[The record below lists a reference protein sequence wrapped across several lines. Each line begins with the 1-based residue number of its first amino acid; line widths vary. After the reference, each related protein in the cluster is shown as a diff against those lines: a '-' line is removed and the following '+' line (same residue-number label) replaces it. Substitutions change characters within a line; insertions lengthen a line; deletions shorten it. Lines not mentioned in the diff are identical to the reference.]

1 MTSFQ
6 TSYLQQVDLIPPMSP
21 SAPAGPEAFSEAV
34 WYAANKHRSS
44 LVGIKRKA
52 EDELESQSNIS
63 SQFKKLRL
71 NHAAPQPQPSPS
83 GVMYRPLVANTD
95 IRPAPP
101 SFEDHDYDAIPSH
114 EPQTL
119 PDSEFMTVD
128 DTPHRVIINN
138 LDAEIAQIEADEA
151 AAASTV
157 FLPDVDKKVSS
168 IPQRLLQNRQA
179 ASIPENTNTALVL
192 YRDPASISI
201 PEEGDAVRLA
211 IIAARARAREKQAE
225 EQRER
230 ERQETMQQAGN
241 HTHDLELVDAMTDH
255 SSYRDEDLE
264 MMEIE

>member
-1 MTSFQ
+1 MAPYATA
-6 TSYLQQVDLIPPMSP
+6 
-21 SAPAGPEAFSEAV
+21 APASV
-34 WYAANKHRSS
+34 WSSPNEHRST
-44 LVGIKRKA
+44 LVGKRKA
-52 EDELESQSNIS
+52 EDEFDAQSNIS

-71 NHAAPQPQPSPS
+71 NHAVPQPQPSPS
-83 GVMYRPLVANTD
+83 GVTYRPLVANTD

-101 SFEDHDYDAIPSH
+101 SFENHDYDTTPSY
-114 EPQTL
+114 EPPTL

-128 DTPHRVIINN
+128 DTPHRVIIND
-138 LDAEIAQIEADEA
+138 LDAEIARIEADEA

-168 IPQRLLQNRQA
+168 IPQKLLQNRQA
-179 ASIPENTNTALVL
+179 ASTPESTNTALVL

-230 ERQETMQQAGN
+230 ERQEAVQQGS
-241 HTHDLELVDAMTDH
+241 HDHDLELDDAATDH
-255 SSYRDEDLE
+255 SSHRDEDFD